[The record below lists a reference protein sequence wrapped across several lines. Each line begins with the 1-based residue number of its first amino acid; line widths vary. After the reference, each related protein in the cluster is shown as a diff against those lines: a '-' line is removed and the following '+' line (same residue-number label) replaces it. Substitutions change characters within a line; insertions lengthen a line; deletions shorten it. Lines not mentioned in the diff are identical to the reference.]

1 MIIQFKNS
9 SLVIFITYYSS
20 LINKSVR
27 FLIII
32 PAHNEEENLPF
43 TLDSLQQQ
51 CFKDFKTI
59 VVNDGST
66 DGTAEVIR
74 KYMDTDSRFETV
86 DLEKSAHQ
94 PGSKVVHAFK
104 SGLKTRNTD
113 EFDIICKFDADI
125 IFPENYLETLVQ
137 AFTHNPEYGLVGG
150 LLYVEKEG
158 SWVYEGNSNKH
169 HVRGPLKAYRKACFE
184 QIGGL
189 RETLGWDNIDSI
201 LLENLG
207 WKEVVIPELH
217 VKLIKVKG
225 ADYTIKP
232 ADYYGRYFYFLGLN
246 RLMAYIASSKEAA
259 KAGSLPFFLKIISAY
274 ESCKTN
280 KLELKISKEEQKA
293 INDKRWKML
302 KKKWLK
308 M

>member
-1 MIIQFKNS
+1 M
-9 SLVIFITYYSS
+9 
-20 LINKSVR
+20 R

-32 PAHNEEENLPF
+32 PAHNEEDNLPF

-51 CFKDFKTI
+51 NSRDFKVV

-66 DGTAEVIR
+66 DRTAEVIR
-74 KYMDTDSRFETV
+74 NYTETDSRFETV
-86 DLEKSAHQ
+86 SLQKSEHQ

-104 SGLKTRNTD
+104 NGLQTQSID

-125 IFPENYLETLVQ
+125 ILPENYLTAIET
-137 AFTHNPEYGLVGG
+137 AFSSHPDFGLVGG
-150 LLYVEKEG
+150 LLYIEKNG
-158 SWVYEGNSNKH
+158 NWVYEGNSNKH
-169 HVRGPLKAYRKACFE
+169 HVRGPMKAYRKECFI

-207 WKEVVIPELH
+207 WKEVVLPELH

-225 ADYTIKP
+225 ADYTIRP
-232 ADYYGRYFYFLGLN
+232 AAYYGRYFYFLGLN
-246 RLMAYIASSKEAA
+246 RFLAYIASSKEAA
-259 KAGSLPFFLKIISAY
+259 KSRSATFFFDIVKSY
-274 ESCKTN
+274 ENCRSK
-280 KLELKISKEEQKA
+280 KLELKITREEQKTV
-293 INDKRWKML
+293 NEQRWRML

-308 M
+308 I

>member
-1 MIIQFKNS
+1 M
-9 SLVIFITYYSS
+9 
-20 LINKSVR
+20 R

-32 PAHNEEENLPF
+32 PAHNEEGNLPF

-51 CFKDFKTI
+51 SFKDFRTVI
-59 VVNDGST
+59 VNDGST

-74 KYMDTDSRFETV
+74 KYTVHDSRFETV
-86 DLEKSAHQ
+86 DLQKSAHQ
-94 PGSKVVHAFK
+94 PGSKVVNAFK
-104 SGLKTRNTD
+104 NGLKTQNTD

-125 IFPENYLETLVQ
+125 ILPENYLEILEN
-137 AFTHNPEYGLVGG
+137 AFKNNPKFGLVGG
-150 LLYVEKEG
+150 LLYVEKDG
-158 SWVYEGNSNKH
+158 NWVYEGNSNKH
-169 HVRGPLKAYRKACFE
+169 HVRGPMKAYRKECFV

-207 WKEVVIPELH
+207 WKEVVLPELK

-225 ADYTIKP
+225 ADYTIRP

-246 RLMAYIASSKEAA
+246 RFLAYIASSKEAA
-259 KAGSLPFFLKIISAY
+259 KSKSISFFFNIIKAY
-274 ESCKTN
+274 EACKTA
-280 KLELKISKEEQKA
+280 KLELKISKDEQKA
-293 INDKRWKML
+293 INDKRWKTL

-308 M
+308 I

>member
-1 MIIQFKNS
+1 M
-9 SLVIFITYYSS
+9 
-20 LINKSVR
+20 R

-32 PAHNEEENLPF
+32 PAHNEEDNLPF
-43 TLDSLQQQ
+43 TLTSLQQQ
-51 CFKDFKTI
+51 SSKDFKVV

-66 DGTAEVIR
+66 DRTAEVIR
-74 KYMDTDSRFETV
+74 NYTETDSRFKTV
-86 DLEKSAHQ
+86 NLQKSEHQ

-104 SGLKTRNTD
+104 NGLQTQSID

-125 IFPENYLETLVQ
+125 ILPENYLAEVAT
-137 AFTHNPEYGLVGG
+137 AFINNPEYGLVGG
-150 LLYVEKEG
+150 LLYIEKEG
-158 SWVYEGNSNKH
+158 NWVYEGNSNKH
-169 HVRGPLKAYRKACFE
+169 HVRGPMKAYRKECFV

-201 LLENLG
+201 LLDHLG
-207 WKEVVIPELH
+207 WKEVVLPELH

-225 ADYTIKP
+225 ADYTIRP

-246 RLMAYIASSKEAA
+246 RFLAYIASSKEAMKSKSA
-259 KAGSLPFFLKIISAY
+259 SFFFDIINSY
-274 ESCKTN
+274 ESCRSE
-280 KLELKISKEEQKA
+280 KLELKITKEEQKA
-293 INDKRWKML
+293 INDQRWRML

>member
-1 MIIQFKNS
+1 M
-9 SLVIFITYYSS
+9 
-20 LINKSVR
+20 R

-32 PAHNEEENLPF
+32 PAHNEEGNLPF

-51 CFKDFKTI
+51 RSKDFKVV

-66 DGTAEVIR
+66 DRTAEMIR
-74 KYMDTDSRFETV
+74 RYTETDSRFETIN
-86 DLEKSAHQ
+86 LQKSEHQ

-104 SGLKTRNTD
+104 NGLQTQAMD

-125 IFPENYLETLVQ
+125 ILPENYLTAVEK
-137 AFTHNPEYGLVGG
+137 AFTTHPEYGLVGG
-150 LLYVEKEG
+150 LLYIEKDG
-158 SWVYEGNSNKH
+158 NWVYEGNSNKH
-169 HVRGPLKAYRKACFE
+169 HVRGPMKAYRKECFV

-201 LLENLG
+201 LLENQG
-207 WKEVVIPELH
+207 WKEVVLPELH

-225 ADYTIKP
+225 ADYTIRP

-246 RLMAYIASSKEAA
+246 RFLAYIAASKEAMKSKSA
-259 KAGSLPFFLKIISAY
+259 SFFFDIIKSY
-274 ESCKTN
+274 ESCRSN
-280 KLELKISKEEQKA
+280 KLELKITKEEQKA
-293 INDKRWKML
+293 VNDQRWRML

>member
-1 MIIQFKNS
+1 M
-9 SLVIFITYYSS
+9 
-20 LINKSVR
+20 
-27 FLIII
+27 
-32 PAHNEEENLPF
+32 
-43 TLDSLQQQ
+43 
-51 CFKDFKTI
+51 

-66 DGTAEVIR
+66 DKTPEVIR
-74 KYMDTDSRFETV
+74 TYTDQDSRFQTV
-86 DLEKSAHQ
+86 NLQKSAHQ
-94 PGSKVVHAFK
+94 PGSKVVNAFK
-104 SGLKTRNTD
+104 NGLKTQSMD

-125 IFPENYLETLVQ
+125 ILPENYLETLDN
-137 AFTHNPEYGLVGG
+137 AFKNNPEYGLVGG

-169 HVRGPLKAYRKACFE
+169 HVRGPMKAYRKECFL

-201 LLENLG
+201 LLENLD
-207 WKEVVIPELH
+207 WKEIVLPDLQ

-225 ADYTIKP
+225 ADYTIRP

-246 RLMAYIASSKEAA
+246 RFLAYIASSKEAA
-259 KAGSLPFFLKIISAY
+259 KSRSISFFFNIINAY
-274 ESCKTN
+274 EACKTA
-280 KLELKISKEEQKA
+280 KLELKISKDEQKV
-293 INDKRWKML
+293 INDKRWKLL

>member
-1 MIIQFKNS
+1 M
-9 SLVIFITYYSS
+9 
-20 LINKSVR
+20 R

-32 PAHNEEENLPF
+32 PAHNEENNLSF

-51 CFKDFKTI
+51 SHKAFKVV

-66 DGTAEVIR
+66 DNTAEVIR
-74 KYMDTDSRFETV
+74 KYTQQDFRFETIN
-86 DLEKSAHQ
+86 LQKSEHQ

-104 SGLKTRNTD
+104 NGLQAQSLND
-113 EFDIICKFDADI
+113 FDVICKFDADI
-125 IFPENYLETLVQ
+125 ILSENYLQTIEN
-137 AFTHNPEYGLVGG
+137 AFVNNPTYGLVGG
-150 LLYVEKEG
+150 LLYVEKDG

-169 HVRGPLKAYRKACFE
+169 HVRGPMKAYRKECFI

-189 RETLGWDNIDSI
+189 RETLGWDNIDAI
-201 LLENLG
+201 LLEHLG
-207 WKEVVIPELH
+207 WKEVVLPKLH

-225 ADYTIKP
+225 ADYTIRP

-246 RLMAYIASSKEAA
+246 RFLAYIASSKEAM
-259 KAGSLPFFLKIISAY
+259 KSKSISFFFDIISAY
-274 ESCKTN
+274 ENCRSK
-280 KLELKISKEEQKA
+280 KLELKITKEEQK
-293 INDKRWKML
+293 IVNNQRWTML

>member
-1 MIIQFKNS
+1 
-9 SLVIFITYYSS
+9 L
-20 LINKSVR
+20 R

-51 CFKDFKTI
+51 SFKDFKTV

-66 DGTAEVIR
+66 DRTAEVIR
-74 KYMDTDSRFETV
+74 KYTDRDSRFQTV
-86 DLEKSAHQ
+86 DLQKSAHQ
-94 PGSKVVHAFK
+94 PGSKVVNAFK
-104 SGLKTRNTD
+104 NGLKIQDID

-125 IFPENYLETLVQ
+125 ILPENYLETVEN
-137 AFTHNPEYGLVGG
+137 AFKNNPEFGLVGG

-158 SWVYEGNSNKH
+158 NWVYEGNSNKH
-169 HVRGPLKAYRKACFE
+169 HVRGPMKAYRKECFL

-201 LLENLG
+201 LLEDLG
-207 WKEVVIPELH
+207 WKEIVLPELQ

-225 ADYTIKP
+225 ADYTIRP

-246 RLMAYIASSKEAA
+246 RFLAYIASSKEAA
-259 KAGSLPFFLKIISAY
+259 KIKSVSFFFNIIKAY
-274 ESCKTN
+274 ETCRSE
-280 KLELKISKEEQKA
+280 KLELKISKDEQKS
-293 INDKRWKML
+293 INNKRWEML

>member
-1 MIIQFKNS
+1 M
-9 SLVIFITYYSS
+9 
-20 LINKSVR
+20 R

-51 CFKDFKTI
+51 SFKDFRTVI
-59 VVNDGST
+59 VNDGST
-66 DGTAEVIR
+66 DRTEEVIG
-74 KYMDTDSRFETV
+74 KYRDQDSRFETV
-86 DLEKSAHQ
+86 DLQKSAHQ
-94 PGSKVVHAFK
+94 PGSKVVSAFK
-104 SGLKTRNTD
+104 NGLKTQNTD

-125 IFPENYLETLVQ
+125 ILPEHYLETIEN
-137 AFTHNPEYGLVGG
+137 AFKNNPEYGLVGG
-150 LLYVEKEG
+150 LLYVEKDG

-169 HVRGPLKAYRKACFE
+169 HVRGPMKAYRKECFV

-207 WKEVVIPELH
+207 WKEVVFPELQ

-246 RLMAYIASSKEAA
+246 RFLAYIASSKEAA
-259 KAGSLPFFLKIISAY
+259 KSKSVSFFFNIIKAY
-274 ESCKTN
+274 EACKTA
-280 KLELKISKEEQKA
+280 KLELKISKEEQKV
-293 INDKRWKML
+293 INGKRWKTL

-308 M
+308 I

>member
-1 MIIQFKNS
+1 M
-9 SLVIFITYYSS
+9 
-20 LINKSVR
+20 R

-32 PAHNEEENLPF
+32 PAHNEEGNLPF

-51 CFKDFKTI
+51 RSKDFKVV

-66 DGTAEVIR
+66 DRTAEIIR
-74 KYMDTDSRFETV
+74 RYTETDSRFETIN
-86 DLEKSAHQ
+86 LQKSEHQ

-104 SGLKTRNTD
+104 NGLQTQAMD

-125 IFPENYLETLVQ
+125 ILPENYLTAVEK
-137 AFTHNPEYGLVGG
+137 AFTTHPEYGLVGG
-150 LLYVEKEG
+150 LLYIEKDG
-158 SWVYEGNSNKH
+158 NWVYEGNSNKH
-169 HVRGPLKAYRKACFE
+169 HVRGPMKAYRKECFV

-201 LLENLG
+201 LLDNLG
-207 WKEVVIPELH
+207 WKEVVLPELH

-225 ADYTIKP
+225 ADYTIRP

-246 RLMAYIASSKEAA
+246 RFLAYIAASKEAMKSKSA
-259 KAGSLPFFLKIISAY
+259 SFFFDIIKSY
-274 ESCKTN
+274 ESCRSN
-280 KLELKISKEEQKA
+280 KLELKITKEEQKA
-293 INDKRWKML
+293 VNDQRWRML